1 MLAHLR
7 AIARGVHSAVTSSDG
22 VTGSVWLRQKTPEFR
37 QLRPLRQK
45 RDEGENKNAEAPA
58 GSVGQMP
65 HADAIEELVGL
76 ASNRVPPLYLE
87 AWARLNHQK
96 PLGVSEAEWRLALD
110 DGGRFLDAWGSEA
123 AHMRWTPGELFDVT
137 AGLVWRL
144 AGQHAEAIGAD
155 HVRLSDGR
163 TIVRSENLRRLGQ
176 AHMKTVRSLCHG

>member
-1 MLAHLR
+1 MRHR
-7 AIARGVHSAVTSSDG
+7 RVEDG
-22 VTGSVWLRQKTPEFR
+22 SFPTPPIHFRPVGTPKPRQ
-37 QLRPLRQK
+37 
-45 RDEGENKNAEAPA
+45 
-58 GSVGQMP
+58 
-65 HADAIEELVGL
+65 
-76 ASNRVPPLYLE
+76 
-87 AWARLNHQK
+87 
-96 PLGVSEAEWRLALD
+96 PLGVSEAEWRLALE